1 MLSWVVNF
9 RPYPRRTARPRRFR
23 HVTKIPSPQLLTFPA
38 LTNRDACNS
47 FRIRSYEKCRVSP
60 AFSSR
65 NFKPYST
72 FLPTDRALCSLFS
85 LFAQRVFH
93 NSFAITKIRALS
105 KNSRGVPL
113 LFPLWNSASHLHR
126 LTPLSSADSI
136 NLHAAERRFRRLSR
150 PHGGI
155 P

>member
-1 MLSWVVNF
+1 MVAWVVMF
-9 RPYPRRTARPRRFR
+9 SIDPRRATQCR
-23 HVTKIPSPQLLTFPA
+23 HVTKIPSPQLLAFPA
-38 LTNRDACNS
+38 LTDRDACNS

-72 FLPTDRALCSLFS
+72 FLPTDRALCSLFSLFS